1 MSANATPEVL
11 SQDSIPD
18 FTRELAPP
26 AHFSA
31 MNAEQFWGWAMDV
44 GIKLGG
50 ALLAFYIGMQ
60 LARWAVR
67 AAGRALTRAHVEP
80 TSSQFIGRVLY
91 IALMIVL
98 LLAILQ
104 AFFGVAPTSFIA
116 IIGAAGLAVGLALKD
131 SLSNVASGVMLVTLK
146 PFRVGDVV
154 QIGGSAGTV
163 EMVRIFQT
171 QLRGPDNQ
179 TIVLPNN
186 LITTA
191 PIINLTPDTRR
202 RIELIIGISY
212 EDDIDTARRLIM
224 DIMTADQRIVET
236 PAPDVLVYELA
247 DVAVRLGVR
256 CFVSNADHFATKCD
270 LNERIKK
277 AFDSAG
283 ISIQQAQRDIRAQRR
298 VLEAVSQRASSTG
311 AQNAGTAITTSLN
324 PAQAGSVVSPDQP
337 RPPDKDPAS
346 EPRS

>member
-1 MSANATPEVL
+1 MRVRKEVAL
-11 SQDSIPD
+11 LADPKTQAEVQDSLSNLTRQFDPD
-18 FTRELAPP
+18 VPFHLMT
-26 AHFSA
+26 
-31 MNAEQFWGWAMDV
+31 AEQFWGWAMDV

-50 ALLAFYIGMQ
+50 ALLVFYIGMH
-60 LARWAVR
+60 LAKWAVR

-104 AFFGVAPTSFIA
+104 GFFGVAPTSFIA
-116 IIGAAGLAVGLALKD
+116 IMGAAGLAIGLALKD

-154 QIGGSAGTV
+154 QIGGSSGTV

-171 QLRGPDNQ
+171 QLRGADNQ

-202 RIELIIGISY
+202 RIELVIGISY
-212 EDDIDTARRLIM
+212 EDDIDVARAAIM
-224 DIMTADQRIVET
+224 DIMQADKRILDT
-236 PAPDVLVYELA
+236 PAPDVVVYELA
-247 DVAVRLGVR
+247 DIAVRLGVR
-256 CFVSNADHFATKCD
+256 CHVSNADHFATKCD

-277 AFDSAG
+277 AFDNAG

-298 VLEAVSQRASSTG
+298 VLEAVQSSAAS
-311 AQNAGTAITTSLN
+311 AAGVTDTTQS
-324 PAQAGSVVSPDQP
+324 SPDQQSP
-337 RPPDKDPAS
+337 TPSPSPDQQSQPDQ
-346 EPRS
+346 R

>member
-1 MSANATPEVL
+1 MRTRQEVILSANAKPQVL
-11 SQDSIPD
+11 LQDSIPD

-26 AHFSA
+26 THFSA

-50 ALLAFYIGMQ
+50 ALLVFYIGMH
-60 LARWAVR
+60 LAKWAVR

-91 IALMIVL
+91 IVLMIVL

-104 AFFGVAPTSFIA
+104 GFFGIAPTSFIA
-116 IIGAAGLAVGLALKD
+116 VIGAAGLAVGLALKD

-154 QIGGSAGTV
+154 QIGGSSGTV

-171 QLRGPDNQ
+171 QLRGADNQ

-191 PIINLTPDTRR
+191 PIVNLTPDTRR
-202 RIELIIGISY
+202 RIELVIGISY
-212 EDDIDTARRLIM
+212 EDDIDEARKVIM
-224 DIMTADQRIVET
+224 DIMQADKRILEK
-236 PAPDVLVYELA
+236 PAADVVVYELA
-247 DVAVRLGVR
+247 DIAVRLGIR
-256 CFVSNADHFATKCD
+256 CHVSNADHFATKCD

-277 AFDSAG
+277 AFDKAG

-298 VLEAVSQRASSTG
+298 ITDAANAASSSISAPTE
-311 AQNAGTAITTSLN
+311 
-324 PAQAGSVVSPDQP
+324 PAQSPSPDQQSSTSSP
-337 RPPDKDPAS
+337 SPDQQTPP
-346 EPRS
+346 ELR